1 MKIQTLPQSGIK
13 KHFWLY
19 IITIVAS
26 LGGLLSGFDMGV
38 ISGALLFIKSDWNL
52 GEDQQSLLVSA
63 AIIGAII
70 GAAGNGFLA
79 DLYGRKKVIVATA
92 VIFIVASVLCA
103 FSPDITWLVISRMM
117 IGLAVGMVNFVV
129 PVYLSEIAPQRIR
142 GMLVSLFQLAIT
154 AGILFSYLVNGA
166 FAEAVYNWRW
176 MMGAGVLPALV
187 LLAGII
193 FLEDTPRWLLS
204 KQRESEA
211 KAVFKKI
218 EPDKSVTRQ
227 IKEIKQNLEAEKAAG
242 EKVSFQRWM
251 LMPVFVGVG
260 MMFAQICT
268 GINTIIYYT
277 ATIFQ
282 NAGFASNTSAIY
294 ATIGVGAVNFVMTI
308 VAIAFTDRWG
318 RKPLLYAGLSGM
330 LIALACL
337 GTAFRFGDVL
347 GESLRW
353 VAVGSVIVYIACFA
367 FSLGPIGWIMVS
379 EVLPLKIRG
388 FAMGI
393 CTVANFTFNL
403 IVVSSF
409 PILVSKIGEGYT
421 FWIFGV
427 ISVLCLLF
435 VFFFIPETKGI
446 SLERIEANWRN
457 RIPAR
462 KF

>member
-1 MKIQTLPQSGIK
+1 MKIQTSPQSGIK

>member
-1 MKIQTLPQSGIK
+1 MKIQTSPQSGIK

-176 MMGAGVLPALV
+176 MMGAGVLPALI

-227 IKEIKQNLEAEKAAG
+227 IKEIKQNLEAEKSAG

-282 NAGFASNTSAIY
+282 NAGFSSNTSAIY

-308 VAIAFTDRWG
+308 VAIAYTDRWG
-318 RKPLLYAGLSGM
+318 RKHLLYAG
-330 LIALACL
+330 
-337 GTAFRFGDVL
+337 
-347 GESLRW
+347 
-353 VAVGSVIVYIACFA
+353 
-367 FSLGPIGWIMVS
+367 
-379 EVLPLKIRG
+379 
-388 FAMGI
+388 
-393 CTVANFTFNL
+393 
-403 IVVSSF
+403 
-409 PILVSKIGEGYT
+409 
-421 FWIFGV
+421 
-427 ISVLCLLF
+427 
-435 VFFFIPETKGI
+435 
-446 SLERIEANWRN
+446 
-457 RIPAR
+457 
-462 KF
+462 

>member
-1 MKIQTLPQSGIK
+1 MKIQTSPQSGIK

-176 MMGAGVLPALV
+176 MMGAGVLPALI

-227 IKEIKQNLEAEKAAG
+227 IKEIKQNLEAEKSAG

-282 NAGFASNTSAIY
+282 NAGFSSNTSAIY

-308 VAIAFTDRWG
+308 VAIAFTDM
-318 RKPLLYAGLSGM
+318 S
-330 LIALACL
+330 
-337 GTAFRFGDVL
+337 RF
-347 GESLRW
+347 
-353 VAVGSVIVYIACFA
+353 
-367 FSLGPIGWIMVS
+367 
-379 EVLPLKIRG
+379 
-388 FAMGI
+388 
-393 CTVANFTFNL
+393 
-403 IVVSSF
+403 
-409 PILVSKIGEGYT
+409 
-421 FWIFGV
+421 
-427 ISVLCLLF
+427 
-435 VFFFIPETKGI
+435 
-446 SLERIEANWRN
+446 
-457 RIPAR
+457 
-462 KF
+462 

>member
-1 MKIQTLPQSGIK
+1 MKIQTSPQSGIK

-103 FSPDITWLVISRMM
+103 FSPNITWLVISRMM

-176 MMGAGVLPALV
+176 MMGAGVLPALI

-211 KAVFKKI
+211 KAVFKK
-218 EPDKSVTRQ
+218 
-227 IKEIKQNLEAEKAAG
+227 N
-242 EKVSFQRWM
+242 
-251 LMPVFVGVG
+251 
-260 MMFAQICT
+260 
-268 GINTIIYYT
+268 
-277 ATIFQ
+277 
-282 NAGFASNTSAIY
+282 
-294 ATIGVGAVNFVMTI
+294 
-308 VAIAFTDRWG
+308 
-318 RKPLLYAGLSGM
+318 
-330 LIALACL
+330 
-337 GTAFRFGDVL
+337 
-347 GESLRW
+347 
-353 VAVGSVIVYIACFA
+353 
-367 FSLGPIGWIMVS
+367 
-379 EVLPLKIRG
+379 
-388 FAMGI
+388 
-393 CTVANFTFNL
+393 
-403 IVVSSF
+403 
-409 PILVSKIGEGYT
+409 
-421 FWIFGV
+421 
-427 ISVLCLLF
+427 
-435 VFFFIPETKGI
+435 
-446 SLERIEANWRN
+446 
-457 RIPAR
+457 
-462 KF
+462 

>member
-1 MKIQTLPQSGIK
+1 M
-13 KHFWLY
+13 
-19 IITIVAS
+19 
-26 LGGLLSGFDMGV
+26 
-38 ISGALLFIKSDWNL
+38 
-52 GEDQQSLLVSA
+52 
-63 AIIGAII
+63 
-70 GAAGNGFLA
+70 
-79 DLYGRKKVIVATA
+79 
-92 VIFIVASVLCA
+92 
-103 FSPDITWLVISRMM
+103 
-117 IGLAVGMVNFVV
+117 
-129 PVYLSEIAPQRIR
+129 
-142 GMLVSLFQLAIT
+142 
-154 AGILFSYLVNGA
+154 
-166 FAEAVYNWRW
+166 
-176 MMGAGVLPALV
+176 
-187 LLAGII
+187 
-193 FLEDTPRWLLS
+193 
-204 KQRESEA
+204 
-211 KAVFKKI
+211 FKKI

-227 IKEIKQNLEAEKAAG
+227 IKEIKQNLEAEKSAG

-282 NAGFASNTSAIY
+282 NAGFSSNTSAIY

-337 GTAFRFGDVL
+337 GTAFRFGDIL

-427 ISVLCLLF
+427 ISVLCLVF
-435 VFFFIPETKGI
+435 VFFFVPETKGI

>member
-1 MKIQTLPQSGIK
+1 
-13 KHFWLY
+13 
-19 IITIVAS
+19 
-26 LGGLLSGFDMGV
+26 
-38 ISGALLFIKSDWNL
+38 
-52 GEDQQSLLVSA
+52 
-63 AIIGAII
+63 
-70 GAAGNGFLA
+70 
-79 DLYGRKKVIVATA
+79 
-92 VIFIVASVLCA
+92 
-103 FSPDITWLVISRMM
+103 MM

-176 MMGAGVLPALV
+176 MMGAGVLPALI

-227 IKEIKQNLEAEKAAG
+227 IKEIKQNLEAEKSAG

-337 GTAFRFGDVL
+337 GTAFRFGDIL

-379 EVLPLKIRG
+379 EVLPLKSAVLRW
-388 FAMGI
+388 
-393 CTVANFTFNL
+393 
-403 IVVSSF
+403 
-409 PILVSKIGEGYT
+409 E
-421 FWIFGV
+421 
-427 ISVLCLLF
+427 SVLSPTLRS
-435 VFFFIPETKGI
+435 T
-446 SLERIEANWRN
+446 
-457 RIPAR
+457 
-462 KF
+462 

>member
-1 MKIQTLPQSGIK
+1 MKIQTSPQSGIK

-103 FSPDITWLVISRMM
+103 FSPNITWLVISRMM

-176 MMGAGVLPALV
+176 MMGAGVLPALI

-227 IKEIKQNLEAEKAAG
+227 IKEIKQNLEAEKSAG

-337 GTAFRFGDVL
+337 GTAFRFGDIL

-421 FWIFGV
+421 FWIFGI

-435 VFFFIPETKGI
+435 VFFFVPETKGI

>member
-1 MKIQTLPQSGIK
+1 MKIQTSPQSGIK

-103 FSPDITWLVISRMM
+103 FSPNITWLVISRMM

-176 MMGAGVLPALV
+176 MMGAGVLPALI

-337 GTAFRFGDVL
+337 GTAFRFGDIL

-427 ISVLCLLF
+427 ISVLCLVF
-435 VFFFIPETKGI
+435 VFFFVPETKGI

>member
-1 MKIQTLPQSGIK
+1 MKIQTSPQSGIK
-13 KHFWLY
+13 KHLWLY

-154 AGILFSYLVNGA
+154 AGILFSYLINGA

-176 MMGAGVLPALV
+176 MMGAGVLPALI

-211 KAVFKKI
+211 RAVFKKI
-218 EPDKSVTRQ
+218 EPDKSVTKQ

-318 RKPLLYAGLSGM
+318 RKPLLYAGLCGM
-330 LIALACL
+330 LVALACL

-403 IVVSSF
+403 IIVSSF

-435 VFFFIPETKGI
+435 VFFFVPETKGI

>member
-1 MKIQTLPQSGIK
+1 MKIQTSPQSGIK

-26 LGGLLSGFDMGV
+26 LGGLLSGFNMGV

-251 LMPVFVGVG
+251 LMPIFVGVG

-294 ATIGVGAVNFVMTI
+294 ATIGVGAVNFVMTL

-337 GTAFRFGDVL
+337 GTAFRFGDIL

-427 ISVLCLLF
+427 ISVLCLVF
-435 VFFFIPETKGI
+435 VFFFVPETKGI

>member
-409 PILVSKIGEGYT
+409 PILVSKIGEGHT

-435 VFFFIPETKGI
+435 VFFFVPETKGI

>member
-1 MKIQTLPQSGIK
+1 MKIQTSPQSGIK

-103 FSPDITWLVISRMM
+103 FSPNITWLVISRMM

-176 MMGAGVLPALV
+176 MMGAGVLPALI

-227 IKEIKQNLEAEKAAG
+227 IKEIKQNLEAEKSAG

-282 NAGFASNTSAIY
+282 NAGVASKTSASY
-294 ATIGVGAVNFVMTI
+294 ATFGVGAVTFVMTI

-318 RKPLLYAGLSGM
+318 RNPLLYAGLSGM
-330 LIALACL
+330 LIA
-337 GTAFRFGDVL
+337 
-347 GESLRW
+347 
-353 VAVGSVIVYIACFA
+353 
-367 FSLGPIGWIMVS
+367 
-379 EVLPLKIRG
+379 
-388 FAMGI
+388 
-393 CTVANFTFNL
+393 
-403 IVVSSF
+403 
-409 PILVSKIGEGYT
+409 
-421 FWIFGV
+421 
-427 ISVLCLLF
+427 
-435 VFFFIPETKGI
+435 
-446 SLERIEANWRN
+446 
-457 RIPAR
+457 
-462 KF
+462 

>member
-1 MKIQTLPQSGIK
+1 MKIQTSPQSGIK

-176 MMGAGVLPALV
+176 MMGAGVLPALI

-227 IKEIKQNLEAEKAAG
+227 IKEIKQNLEAEKSAG
-242 EKVSFQRWM
+242 EKVSFQRWK

-337 GTAFRFGDVL
+337 GTAFRFGDIL

-427 ISVLCLLF
+427 ISVLCLVF
-435 VFFFIPETKGI
+435 VFFFVPETKGI